1 MDFAR
6 CPAVSP
12 AGHFLFPAPAPA
24 ASTSGVAAKPNIYAI
39 VGSDDGRVKEEALR
53 LHRELTGGVD
63 DGFTHETIEGTADNS
78 EGAFQICRSVV
89 EALQTLPFFG
99 EKVVWL
105 KNASFLLDDVTGR
118 SERTLSGVESLK
130 ECLEAG
136 LAPGI
141 VFLLSATGID
151 KRRAFWKFLEKSAQ
165 VKAFDKIDTS
175 RDGWQDEVAAV
186 VEKKAKEL
194 GLRFEGDALELFI
207 MLAGEATR
215 QIGNEL
221 EKIDLYLGP
230 DRREV
235 TPDDVRKMVPLS
247 RAGVVFEIGNAL
259 QNGNAARALE
269 LIDQQLERGENAIGL
284 MRASIIPTVRN
295 LFMAK
300 VLSEKKLP
308 TRNYR
313 DFAAAIDRLPE
324 MERLWLPQKKAGGV
338 NVYPL
343 FLCLRGAEQFTLD
356 GLRGAMESALKADR
370 SLVTTGLDH
379 RLVLHRLVAE
389 VTAAARKR

>member
-1 MDFAR
+1 LVFAK

-12 AGHFLFPAPAPA
+12 VGHFLFPGPAPA
-24 ASTSGVAAKPNIYAI
+24 AYTSGVAAKPNIFAI
-39 VGSDDGRVKEEALR
+39 VGSDDGRVKEEALS
-53 LHRELTGGVD
+53 LHRELTGGTD
-63 DGFTHETIEGTADNS
+63 DGFTHETIEGSADNS

-105 KNASFLLDDVTGR
+105 KNASFLIDDVTGR

-130 ECLEAG
+130 SCLEAG

-141 VFLLSATGID
+141 TFLLSATGID
-151 KRRAFWKFLEKSAQ
+151 KRRAFWKFLEKGAQ

-175 RDGWQDEVAAV
+175 KEGWQEEVAAL
-186 VEKKAKEL
+186 VEKRAKEL
-194 GLRFEGDALELFI
+194 GLRFEGEALELFI

-235 TPDDVRKMVPLS
+235 SSDDVRRMVPLS

-259 QNGNAARALE
+259 QNGEAARALE

-300 VLSEKKLP
+300 VLADKKLP

-389 VTAAARKR
+389 ITAAARKR

>member
-1 MDFAR
+1 M
-6 CPAVSP
+6 
-12 AGHFLFPAPAPA
+12 
-24 ASTSGVAAKPNIYAI
+24 AAKPNIFAI

-53 LHRELTGGVD
+53 LHRDLTGGVD

-130 ECLEAG
+130 GCLEGG

-141 VFLLSATGID
+141 TFLLSSTGID
-151 KRRAFWKFLEKSAQ
+151 KRRAFWKFLEKGAQ
-165 VKAFDKIDTS
+165 VKAYDKIDTS
-175 RDGWQDEVAAV
+175 RDGWQEEVAGL

-194 GLRFEGDALELFI
+194 GLQFGDDALELFI

-215 QIGNEL
+215 QIANEL

-235 TPDDVRKMVPLS
+235 TPDDVRRMVPLS

-259 QNGNAARALE
+259 QNGDAARALE

-300 VLSEKKLP
+300 VLSDKKLP

-343 FLCLRGAEQFTLD
+343 FLCLRGADQFTLE
-356 GLRGAMESALKADR
+356 GLRGAMESALRADR

>member
-1 MDFAR
+1 M
-6 CPAVSP
+6 
-12 AGHFLFPAPAPA
+12 
-24 ASTSGVAAKPNIYAI
+24 
-39 VGSDDGRVKEEALR
+39 
-53 LHRELTGGVD
+53 
-63 DGFTHETIEGTADNS
+63 
-78 EGAFQICRSVV
+78 
-89 EALQTLPFFG
+89 PFFG
-99 EKVVWL
+99 DGKVVWL
-105 KNASFLLDDVTGR
+105 KNASFLIDDVTGR

-130 ECLEAG
+130 NCLEAG
-136 LAPGI
+136 LGKGV
-141 VFLLSATGID
+141 VFLLTATGID
-151 KRRAFWKFLEKSAQ
+151 KRRAFWKFLEKNAK
-165 VKAFDKIDTS
+165 VTICDKIDVSTE
-175 RDGWQDEVAAV
+175 DGQKKLKSL
-186 VEKKAKEL
+186 VEKRAKDL
-194 GLRFEGDALELFI
+194 CLSFEPEALELFV

-259 QNGNAARALE
+259 QNGNATRALE
-269 LIDQQLERGENAIGL
+269 LIDQQLERGESAIGL

-300 VLSEKKLP
+300 VLSEKNLP
-308 TRNYR
+308 THNYNV
-313 DFAAAIDRLPE
+313 FAAAIDRLPAV
-324 MERLWLPQKKAGGV
+324 ERMWLPQKKAGGSNDKKPGGSNKKDAETTSDKKTGGV

-343 FLCLRGAEQFTLD
+343 FLNLRGAEKFTMD

-389 VTAAARKR
+389 LTAAARKR

>member
-1 MDFAR
+1 M
-6 CPAVSP
+6 
-12 AGHFLFPAPAPA
+12 FPAPAPA
-24 ASTSGVAAKPNIYAI
+24 AYTSGVAAKPNIFAI

-53 LHRELTGGVD
+53 LHRELTGGND

-78 EGAFQICRSVV
+78 EGAFQICRSTV

-130 ECLEAG
+130 SCLEGG

-141 VFLLSATGID
+141 TFLLSSTGID
-151 KRRAFWKFLEKSAQ
+151 KRRAFWKFLEKGAQ

-175 RDGWQDEVAAV
+175 REGWQEEVAAL
-186 VEKKAKEL
+186 VEKRAKEL
-194 GLRFEGDALELFI
+194 GLQFEGEALELFI

-235 TPDDVRKMVPLS
+235 TPDDVRRMVPLS

-259 QNGNAARALE
+259 QHGDAARALE

-343 FLCLRGAEQFTLD
+343 FLCLRGAEQFSLD

-389 VTAAARKR
+389 ITAAASRRR

>member
-1 MDFAR
+1 
-6 CPAVSP
+6 
-12 AGHFLFPAPAPA
+12 
-24 ASTSGVAAKPNIYAI
+24 VAATPNIYAI

-89 EALQTLPFFG
+89 EALQTMPFFG
-99 EKVVWL
+99 DGKVVWL
-105 KNASFLLDDVTGR
+105 KNASFLVDDITGK
-118 SERTLSGVESLK
+118 SERTQSGVESLK
-130 ECLEAG
+130 DCLQAG
-136 LAPGI
+136 LGKGV

-151 KRRAFWKFLEKSAQ
+151 KRRAFWKFLEKNAT

-175 RDGWQDEVAAV
+175 RDGWQEQVAALV
-186 VEKKAKEL
+186 SKRAKDL
-194 GLRFEGDALELFI
+194 GLRFEGEALELFV

-230 DRREV
+230 ERREV

-259 QNGNAARALE
+259 QNGNASRALE
-269 LIDQQLERGENAIGL
+269 LIDQQLERGESAIGL

-308 TRNYR
+308 THNYNA
-313 DFAAAIDRLPE
+313 FAAAVDRLPAV
-324 MERLWLPQKKAGGV
+324 ERMWLPQKKTGGPNDKKTGGSNKKETETTSDKKAGGV

-343 FLCLRGAEQFTLD
+343 FLCLKGAGQFTMD
-356 GLRGAMESALKADR
+356 GLRGALESALNADR

-389 VTAAARKR
+389 LTAAARKR

>member
-1 MDFAR
+1 
-6 CPAVSP
+6 
-12 AGHFLFPAPAPA
+12 
-24 ASTSGVAAKPNIYAI
+24 VAATSNIYAI

-63 DGFTHETIEGTADNS
+63 DGFTHETIDGNADNS
-78 EGAFQICRSVV
+78 EGAFQICRAVV
-89 EALQTLPFFG
+89 EALQTMPFFG
-99 EKVVWL
+99 DGKVVWL
-105 KNASFLLDDVTGR
+105 KNASFLIDDVTGR

-130 ECLEAG
+130 GCLEAG
-136 LAPGI
+136 LGKGV

-151 KRRAFWKFLEKSAQ
+151 KRRAFWKFLEKNAA
-165 VKAFDKIDTS
+165 VRTFDKIDTS
-175 RDGWQDEVAAV
+175 RDGWQDEVADLV
-186 VEKKAKEL
+186 SKRAKDL
-194 GLRFEGDALELFI
+194 GLRFEPEALELFV

-247 RAGVVFEIGNAL
+247 RAGIVFEIGNAL
-259 QNGNAARALE
+259 QNGNASRALE

-300 VLSEKKLP
+300 VLADKNLP
-308 TRNYR
+308 TRDYKA
-313 DFAAAIDRLPE
+313 FAAALDRLPAA
-324 MERLWLPQKKAGGV
+324 ERMWLPQKKTGGV

-343 FLCLRGAEQFTLD
+343 FLNLRGAEKFTME
-356 GLRGAMESALKADR
+356 GLRGAMESALNADR

-389 VTAAARKR
+389 LTAAARKR

>member
-1 MDFAR
+1 M
-6 CPAVSP
+6 
-12 AGHFLFPAPAPA
+12 A
-24 ASTSGVAAKPNIYAI
+24 ATPNIYAI

-53 LHRELTGGVD
+53 LHRELTGGID
-63 DGFTHETIEGTADNS
+63 DGFTHETIDGNADNV
-78 EGAFQICRSVV
+78 EGAFQICRAVV
-89 EALQTLPFFG
+89 EALQTMPFFG
-99 EKVVWL
+99 DGKVVWL
-105 KNASFLLDDVTGR
+105 KNTSFLIDDVTGR

-130 ECLEAG
+130 STLEGG
-136 LAPGI
+136 LGKGV
-141 VFLLSATGID
+141 VFLLTATGID
-151 KRRAFWKFLEKSAQ
+151 KRRAFWKFLEKNAK
-165 VKAFDKIDTS
+165 VTICDKIDVSTE
-175 RDGWQDEVAAV
+175 DGQKKLKSL
-186 VEKKAKEL
+186 VEKRAKDL
-194 GLRFEGDALELFI
+194 GLSFEPEALELFV

-259 QNGNAARALE
+259 QNGNATRALE
-269 LIDQQLERGENAIGL
+269 LIDQQLERGESAISL

-300 VLSEKKLP
+300 LLSEKKLP
-308 TRNYR
+308 THNYNA
-313 DFAAAIDRLPE
+313 FAAAVDRLPAV
-324 MERLWLPQKKAGGV
+324 ERMWLPQKKTGGPNDKKTGGSNKKETETTSDKKTGGV
-338 NVYPL
+338 NIYPL
-343 FLCLRGAEQFTLD
+343 FLNLRGAEKFTMD

-389 VTAAARKR
+389 LTAAARKR

>member
-1 MDFAR
+1 M
-6 CPAVSP
+6 
-12 AGHFLFPAPAPA
+12 
-24 ASTSGVAAKPNIYAI
+24 AAKPNIFAV

-99 EKVVWL
+99 SKVVWL
-105 KNASFLLDDVTGR
+105 KNASFLIDDVTGR
-118 SERTLSGVESLK
+118 SERTQSGVESLK
-130 ECLEAG
+130 DCLEGG
-136 LAPGI
+136 LAGGI

-151 KRRAFWKFLEKSAQ
+151 KRRAFWKFLDKNAQ
-165 VKAFDKIDTS
+165 VKVFDKIDTS
-175 RDGWQDEVAAV
+175 KDGWQDEVAAV
-186 VEKKAKEL
+186 VGKKAKEL
-194 GLRFEGDALELFI
+194 GLRFGDDALELFI

-259 QNGNAARALE
+259 QAGDAARALE
-269 LIDQQLERGENAIGL
+269 LIDHQLERGENAIGL

-308 TRNYR
+308 ARNYR
-313 DFAAAIDRLPE
+313 DFAAALDRLPE
-324 MERLWLPQKKAGGV
+324 IERLWLPQKKAGGV

-343 FLCLRGAEQFTLD
+343 FLCLRGADRFTLE
-356 GLRGAMESALKADR
+356 GLRGAMESALRADR

-389 VTAAARKR
+389 VTAAAREK

>member
-1 MDFAR
+1 M
-6 CPAVSP
+6 
-12 AGHFLFPAPAPA
+12 
-24 ASTSGVAAKPNIYAI
+24 AAKPNPNTSIFAI

-53 LHRELTGGVD
+53 LHRELTGGTD

-89 EALQTLPFFG
+89 EALNTMPFFGG

-105 KNASFLLDDVTGR
+105 KNASFLIDDVTGR
-118 SERTLSGVESLK
+118 SERTLSGVDSLK
-130 ECLEAG
+130 TCLEAG
-136 LAPGI
+136 LAKGV

-151 KRRAFWKFLEKSAQ
+151 KRRAFWKFLEKNAQ

-175 RDGWQDEVAAV
+175 REGWQEEVADL
-186 VEKKAKEL
+186 VEKRAKDL
-194 GLRFEGDALELFI
+194 GLRFQPDALELFV

-230 DRREV
+230 GRREV
-235 TPDDVRKMVPLS
+235 TPDDVRRMVPLS

-259 QNGNAARALE
+259 QNGDGARALE

-300 VLSEKKLP
+300 VLAEKRLP
-308 TRNYR
+308 VRNYK
-313 DFAAAIDRLPE
+313 DFAAAVDRLPE

-338 NVYPL
+338 NIYPL
-343 FLCLRGAEQFTLD
+343 FLCLRGAEAFTMD
-356 GLRGAMESALKADR
+356 ALRGAMESALRADR

-389 VTAAARKR
+389 VTASARKR

>member
-1 MDFAR
+1 M
-6 CPAVSP
+6 
-12 AGHFLFPAPAPA
+12 A
-24 ASTSGVAAKPNIYAI
+24 ATPNIYAI

-53 LHRELTGGVD
+53 LHRELTGGND

-89 EALQTLPFFG
+89 EALQTMPFFG
-99 EKVVWL
+99 DGKVVWL
-105 KNASFLLDDVTGR
+105 KNASFLVDDITGK
-118 SERTLSGVESLK
+118 SVRTQSGVESLK
-130 ECLEAG
+130 DCLQAG
-136 LAPGI
+136 LGKGV

-151 KRRAFWKFLEKSAQ
+151 KRRAFWKFLEKNAA
-165 VKAFDKIDTS
+165 VRIFDKIDTS
-175 RDGWQDEVAAV
+175 RDGWQEEVAGLV
-186 VEKKAKEL
+186 SKRAKDL
-194 GLRFEGDALELFI
+194 GLRFEGEALELFV

-221 EKIDLYLGP
+221 EKIDLFLGP
-230 DRREV
+230 ERREV

-259 QNGNAARALE
+259 QNGNASRALE

-300 VLSEKKLP
+300 VLAEKKLP
-308 TRNYR
+308 TRDYKS
-313 DFAAAIDRLPE
+313 FAAALDRLPE
-324 MERLWLPQKKAGGV
+324 IERMWLPQKKAGGV

-343 FLCLRGAEQFTLD
+343 FLCLKGAGQFTMA
-356 GLRGAMESALKADR
+356 GLRGAMESALHADR

-389 VTAAARKR
+389 LTAAARKR

>member
-1 MDFAR
+1 
-6 CPAVSP
+6 
-12 AGHFLFPAPAPA
+12 
-24 ASTSGVAAKPNIYAI
+24 VAAKPNSNIFAI

-53 LHRELTGGVD
+53 LHRDLTGGND
-63 DGFTHETIEGTADNS
+63 DGFTHEMIEGTADNS
-78 EGAFQICRSVV
+78 ESAFQICRSVV
-89 EALQTLPFFG
+89 EALNTMPFFGG

-105 KNASFLLDDVTGR
+105 KNASFFIDDVTGR

-130 ECLEAG
+130 NCLEAG
-136 LAPGI
+136 LGKGV

-151 KRRAFWKFLEKSAQ
+151 KRRAFWKFLEKNAQ

-175 RDGWQDEVAAV
+175 REGWQDEVADL
-186 VEKKAKEL
+186 VEKRAKDL
-194 GLRFEGDALELFI
+194 GLRFQPEALELFV

-235 TPDDVRKMVPLS
+235 TPDDVRRMVPLS

-259 QNGNAARALE
+259 QTGNAARALE

-300 VLSEKKLP
+300 VLAEKRLP
-308 TRNYR
+308 MRNYK
-313 DFAAAIDRLPE
+313 DFAAAVDRLPE

-338 NVYPL
+338 NIYPL
-343 FLCLRGAEQFTLD
+343 FLCLRGAEAFSMD

-389 VTAAARKR
+389 VTASARKR

>member
-1 MDFAR
+1 M
-6 CPAVSP
+6 
-12 AGHFLFPAPAPA
+12 FPASEPA
-24 ASTSGVAAKPNIYAI
+24 AYTSGVAAKPNIFAI

-53 LHRELTGGVD
+53 LHRELTGGND

-130 ECLEAG
+130 DCLEGG
-136 LAPGI
+136 LANGI
-141 VFLLSATGID
+141 TFLLSATGID
-151 KRRAFWKFLEKSAQ
+151 KRRAFWKFLEKGAQ
-165 VKAFDKIDTS
+165 VKVFDKIDTS
-175 RDGWQDEVAAV
+175 REGWQEEVAAL

-194 GLRFEGDALELFI
+194 GLRIEGEALELFI

-235 TPDDVRKMVPLS
+235 TTDDVRKMVPLS

-356 GLRGAMESALKADR
+356 GLRGAMESALRADR

-389 VTAAARKR
+389 VTAAAARKR

>member
-1 MDFAR
+1 MVFDR
-6 CPAVSP
+6 CPAASP

-24 ASTSGVAAKPNIYAI
+24 AYTSGVAAKPNIYAI

-165 VKAFDKIDTS
+165 AKAFDKIDTS